1 MTDLRL
7 QAPALAGTL
16 ALLLAALLAWGLVPR
31 WRADQD
37 SADRALQ
44 QRARQAP
51 AVARVA
57 AVLPADQRLA
67 QALPPADA
75 VPQRLAA
82 LVHSAGQRG
91 LQLDSVRQAAP
102 LRLGTGAAALP
113 AERVPLRLTGRG
125 PYTAWRQFVADA
137 LQQDDALL
145 LDQLRLGRRSP
156 ADSLL
161 DGDLQWSLL
170 QRAGGGTGDGPGAAA
185 PALASAR
192 PVAGATSAT
201 TPAAVPG
208 SAP

>member
-51 AVARVA
+51 AAARVA

-82 LVHSAGQRG
+82 LVHSAGQSG

-125 PYTAWRQFVADA
+125 PYTAWRRFVAEA

-156 ADSLL
+156 ADNLL
-161 DGDLQWSLL
+161 EGDLQWLLL
-170 QRAGGGTGDGPGAAA
+170 QRAGDGASAAAQTPGMAAPVAALSPAPTPAPVPGAA
-185 PALASAR
+185 P
-192 PVAGATSAT
+192 
-201 TPAAVPG
+201 
-208 SAP
+208 

>member
-75 VPQRLAA
+75 VP
-82 LVHSAGQRG
+82 V
-91 LQLDSVRQAAP
+91 
-102 LRLGTGAAALP
+102 
-113 AERVPLRLTGRG
+113 LT
-125 PYTAWRQFVADA
+125 
-137 LQQDDALL
+137 
-145 LDQLRLGRRSP
+145 
-156 ADSLL
+156 
-161 DGDLQWSLL
+161 DL
-170 QRAGGGTGDGPGAAA
+170 
-185 PALASAR
+185 ALALGIAK
-192 PVAGATSAT
+192 A
-201 TPAAVPG
+201 
-208 SAP
+208 